1 MAHPIHRPALAL
13 LAFAAGAAAVLVSG
27 CARQPEAPLV
37 AWGRAPDEV
46 RAVLWPEPRTLPDF
60 VLMTQHGQRFGPAE
74 LRGQWSFLFFGYL
87 NCPDVCPVTLHALR
101 AFRRLLQEQDSEAAG
116 YRIVFVSVDPERD
129 TAARIGPYLAHFDV
143 DFIGLSGAPEELR
156 RFAEALAVRYE
167 AVTDVDGLIAI
178 DHTSSVMIVDP
189 AGQVVGALPPPHQP
203 ERMVASFRGLRDYL
217 GR

>member
-1 MAHPIHRPALAL
+1 MAHPIRRAMFAL
-13 LAFAAGAAAVLVSG
+13 LALAASATAVLVTG
-27 CARQPEAPLV
+27 CGRQPEAPLA
-37 AWGRAPDEV
+37 AWGRAPDQV
-46 RAVLWPEPRTLPDF
+46 RAVLWPEPRPLPDF
-60 VLMTQHGQRFGPAE
+60 VLTTQHGQRFGLAE
-74 LRGQWSFLFFGYL
+74 LRGQWGFLFFGYL

-101 AFRRLLQEQDSEAAG
+101 AFRRLLLEQDSEAAG

-129 TAARIGPYLAHFDV
+129 TAARIGPYLAHFDA

-156 RFAEALAVRYE
+156 RFADALAVRYA
-167 AVTDVDGLIAI
+167 AVTDVDGLVAI

>member
-1 MAHPIHRPALAL
+1 MAHAIRRPLLAL
-13 LAFAAGAAAVLVSG
+13 LALAASATAVLVTG
-27 CARQPEAPLV
+27 CGRQPEAPLA
-37 AWGRAPDEV
+37 AWRRAPDEV

-60 VLMTQHGQRFGPAE
+60 TLTTQHGQRFGPAQ

-101 AFRRLLQEQDSEAAG
+101 AFRRLLQEHDSEAAG

-129 TAARIGPYLAHFDV
+129 TAASIGPYLAHFDA

-156 RFAEALAVRYE
+156 RLADALAVRY
-167 AVTDVDGLIAI
+167 ATVTDADGLVTI
-178 DHTSSVMIVDP
+178 DHTSSVMVVDP
-189 AGQVVGALPPPHQP
+189 QGRVVGALRPPHQP
-203 ERMVASFRGLRDYL
+203 ERMVASFIRLRDYL